1 MPWRWATPARR
12 YPPTDRK
19 SAPKRPARNPGR
31 DVSLPRKR
39 TTQPRTDAGRSARRL
54 PAHPA
59 VCVAGGNLPWKQRAT
74 AYRRRAAVS
83 HSAPIDPA
91 IADAKWLP
99 TFPLSQ
105 ALQSARMR
113 LIWKKAP
120 YAMARRWPRPPL
132 LPGPARLG
140 QGYNPPLRRARPA
153 FPPLEKASCTGRLLA
168 GAPTRPSP
176 GCGWK
181 RSCGRGAAVCRRK
194 ATGAARPSLARHIRT
209 RPRRFFF

>member
-31 DVSLPRKR
+31 DVSLPR
-39 TTQPRTDAGRSARRL
+39 
-54 PAHPA
+54 
-59 VCVAGGNLPWKQRAT
+59 KQRAT

-153 FPPLEKASCTGRLLA
+153 FPPLEKAFCTGRFLA